1 MILKELPIT
10 ERPRERA
17 IERGVSSL
25 SNVELLAIILR
36 TGSKKYSVLETSHM
50 ILSKVSKIQDL
61 NYLSYEEL
69 KELEGIGM
77 TKAITILSAIELGK
91 RINQINQEE
100 VSFLEAFEVY
110 NYLKNEVQ
118 FLKEEHLYVFYLN
131 NKGKLIDKKLLGI
144 GTLNQTLIDSK
155 VIFKWAYK
163 LSSTAFILVHN
174 HPSGDESPSNADL
187 KVTEIIKKQSNTLGL
202 FFLDHIIIGKYYYSM
217 AKETNIFK

>member
-1 MILKELPIT
+1 MILKELPVA

-17 IERGVSSL
+17 IEKGVSSL
-25 SNVELLAIILR
+25 SNAELLAIILR

-50 ILSKVSKIQDL
+50 ILSKVAKIQDL

-91 RINQINQEE
+91 RINQIDKEE
-100 VSFLEAFEVY
+100 VYFLEAFEVF

-131 NKGKLIDKKLLGI
+131 HKGKLIDKKLLGI
-144 GTLNQTLIDSK
+144 GTINQTLIDSK
-155 VIFKWAYK
+155 IIFKWAYK
-163 LSSTAFILVHN
+163 LSATAFILVHN
-174 HPSGDESPSNADL
+174 HPSGDETPSKPDL
-187 KVTEIIKKQSNTLGL
+187 QITDIIKKQSKTLGL
-202 FFLDHIIIGKYYYSM
+202 VFLDHIIIGKYYYSM

>member
-1 MILKELPIT
+1 MILKELPIA

-17 IERGVSSL
+17 IEKGVSSL

-61 NYLSYEEL
+61 NYLSLEEL

-110 NYLKNEVQ
+110 NYLKNEFQ

-174 HPSGDESPSNADL
+174 HPSGDESPSKADL
-187 KVTEIIKKQSNTLGL
+187 KITEIIKKQSNTLGL
-202 FFLDHIIIGKYYYSM
+202 YFLDHIIIGKYYYSM

>member
-1 MILKELPIT
+1 MILKELPIA

-61 NYLSYEEL
+61 NYLSLEEL

-174 HPSGDESPSNADL
+174 HPSGDESPSKADL
-187 KVTEIIKKQSNTLGL
+187 KITEIIKKQSNTLGL
-202 FFLDHIIIGKYYYSM
+202 YFLDHIIIGKYYYSM

>member
-1 MILKELPIT
+1 MILKELPVA

-17 IERGVSSL
+17 IEKGVSSL
-25 SNVELLAIILR
+25 SNAELLAILLR
-36 TGSKKYSVLETSHM
+36 TGSKKHSVLETSHM
-50 ILSKVSKIQDL
+50 ILSKVSKVQDL

-91 RINQINQEE
+91 RINQIDKEE
-100 VSFLEAFEVY
+100 VSFLEAFEVF

-118 FLKEEHLYVFYLN
+118 ILKEEHLYVFYLN

-144 GTLNQTLIDSK
+144 GTINQTLIDSK
-155 VIFKWAYK
+155 IIFKWAYK
-163 LSSTAFILVHN
+163 LSATAFILVHN
-174 HPSGDESPSNADL
+174 HPSGDESPSKPDL
-187 KVTEIIKKQSNTLGL
+187 QITEIIKRQSKTLGL
-202 FFLDHIIIGKYYYSM
+202 VFLDHIIIGKYYYSM

>member
-1 MILKELPIT
+1 MILKELPIA

-174 HPSGDESPSNADL
+174 HPSGDESPSKPDL
-187 KVTEIIKKQSNTLGL
+187 KITEIIKKQSNTLGL
-202 FFLDHIIIGKYYYSM
+202 YFLDHIIIGKYYYSM

>member
-1 MILKELPIT
+1 MQSLPLLFSFTNI
-10 ERPRERA
+10 
-17 IERGVSSL
+17 SSPFAGFSL
-25 SNVELLAIILR
+25 
-36 TGSKKYSVLETSHM
+36 YF
-50 ILSKVSKIQDL
+50 
-61 NYLSYEEL
+61 
-69 KELEGIGM
+69 
-77 TKAITILSAIELGK
+77 
-91 RINQINQEE
+91 QEE

-144 GTLNQTLIDSK
+144 GTINQTLIDSK

-174 HPSGDESPSNADL
+174 HPSGDESPSKADL
-187 KVTEIIKKQSNTLGL
+187 KITEIIKKQSNTLGL
-202 FFLDHIIIGKYYYSM
+202 YFLDHIIIGKYYYSM

>member
-1 MILKELPIT
+1 MILKELPVA

-17 IERGVSSL
+17 IEKGVSSL
-25 SNVELLAIILR
+25 SNAELLAIILR

-50 ILSKVSKIQDL
+50 ILSKVAKIQDL

-91 RINQINQEE
+91 RINQIDKEE
-100 VSFLEAFEVY
+100 VSFLEAFEVF

-144 GTLNQTLIDSK
+144 GTINQTLIDSK
-155 VIFKWAYK
+155 IIFKWAYK
-163 LSSTAFILVHN
+163 LSATAFILVHN
-174 HPSGDESPSNADL
+174 HPSGDETPSKPDL
-187 KVTEIIKKQSNTLGL
+187 QITDIIKKQSKTLGL
-202 FFLDHIIIGKYYYSM
+202 VFLDHIIIGKYYYSM

>member
-17 IERGVSSL
+17 IEKGVSSL

-61 NYLSYEEL
+61 NYLSLEEL

-110 NYLKNEVQ
+110 NYFKNEVQ

-174 HPSGDESPSNADL
+174 HPSGDESPSKADL
-187 KVTEIIKKQSNTLGL
+187 KITEIIKKQSNTLGL
-202 FFLDHIIIGKYYYSM
+202 YFLDHIIIGKYYYSM

>member
-1 MILKELPIT
+1 MILKELPIA

-17 IERGVSSL
+17 IEKGVSSL

-61 NYLSYEEL
+61 NYLSLEEL

-174 HPSGDESPSNADL
+174 HPSGDESPSKADL
-187 KVTEIIKKQSNTLGL
+187 KITEIIKKQSNTLGL
-202 FFLDHIIIGKYYYSM
+202 YFLDHIIIGKCYYSM

>member
-1 MILKELPIT
+1 MILKELPIA

-25 SNVELLAIILR
+25 SNGELLAIILR

-61 NYLSYEEL
+61 NYLSLEEL

-174 HPSGDESPSNADL
+174 HPSGDESPSKADL
-187 KVTEIIKKQSNTLGL
+187 KITEIIKKQSNTLGL
-202 FFLDHIIIGKYYYSM
+202 YFLDHIIIGKYYYSM

>member
-1 MILKELPIT
+1 MILKELPVS

-17 IERGVSSL
+17 IEKGVSSL
-25 SNVELLAIILR
+25 SNAELLAIILR

-50 ILSKVSKIQDL
+50 ILSKVAKIQDL

-91 RINQINQEE
+91 RINQIDKEE
-100 VSFLEAFEVY
+100 VSFLEAFEVF

-144 GTLNQTLIDSK
+144 GTINQTLIDSK
-155 VIFKWAYK
+155 IIFKWAYK
-163 LSSTAFILVHN
+163 LSATAFILVHN
-174 HPSGDESPSNADL
+174 HPSGDETPSKPDL
-187 KVTEIIKKQSNTLGL
+187 QITDIIKKQSKTLGL
-202 FFLDHIIIGKYYYSM
+202 VFLDHIIIGKYYYSM